1 MIHRLIL
8 SELPRPIN
16 MSVPPTQPF
25 FFFQKKPAQLPTKLP
40 KGMSARFRV
49 GTEMANAVKELGYM
63 TEIGYNTF
71 LYSNEAEARQLLMW
85 LVERLPKEASEATL
99 EVLGLAALFNRQL
112 AKNVG
117 SRLGSVW
124 TPPYVMTTTS
134 LPPTSF
140 FFILPFFFF
149 FFLYKYIC
157 TYAGAPHQRALDL
170 VACYRISLNLNN
182 CALHL

>member
-1 MIHRLIL
+1 
-8 SELPRPIN
+8 
-16 MSVPPTQPF
+16 
-25 FFFQKKPAQLPTKLP
+25 
-40 KGMSARFRV
+40 MSARFRV

-134 LPPTSF
+134 LPSTSF
-140 FFILPFFFF
+140 FFILPFFFVYI
-149 FFLYKYIC
+149 YKYMHI
-157 TYAGAPHQRALDL
+157 R
-170 VACYRISLNLNN
+170 R
-182 CALHL
+182 